1 MQTYSNN
8 CTSAMPLMMNFT
20 MPTPIEETDP
30 VIIHYN
36 DKDQIT
42 IEMRIV
48 GTRSMRSHITR
59 KSHGSTRDKKN
70 EIDDSKSVR

>member
-20 MPTPIEETDP
+20 VPTPIEETDP

-48 GTRSMRSHITR
+48 GTRSLRSHGTR
-59 KSHGSTRDKKN
+59 KKTGTVWDRKN